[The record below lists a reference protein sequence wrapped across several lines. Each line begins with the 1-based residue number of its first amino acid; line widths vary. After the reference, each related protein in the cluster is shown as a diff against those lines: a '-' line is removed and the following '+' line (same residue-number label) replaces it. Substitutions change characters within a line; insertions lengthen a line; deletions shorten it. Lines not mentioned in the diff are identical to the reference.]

1 VLILSK
7 EAARLGFMANKR
19 GPTSPKRPKA
29 KGKAADS
36 GDVQES
42 LRPYAIADKLRTL
55 RLRRSMG
62 LAQLAEHTGFSS
74 AMLSRLENGRL
85 VPTLPTLTRIALVFS
100 VGLDY
105 FFSDPRKRHA
115 VAVVRRDERKM
126 FPSDPK
132 SRSVPWHFESLDFR
146 VNERKLNGYLA
157 HFHPVAPDQVVPHY
171 HQGVELLYLIEGK
184 LEMKIGVETFQIAAG
199 DSIYFDSVQKHTY
212 RSLDKTP
219 CTAIVVTTGAPR

>member
-1 VLILSK
+1 
-7 EAARLGFMANKR
+7 MANR
-19 GPTSPKRPKA
+19 RQATSPKPRKIKA
-29 KGKAADS
+29 NTTDVAV
-36 GDVQES
+36 VQET

-85 VPTLPTLTRIALVFS
+85 VPTLPTLTRIALVFN

-105 FFSDPRKRHA
+105 FFSDPRKRHVVA
-115 VAVVRRDERKM
+115 VARRKERLAL
-126 FPSDPK
+126 PSDPK
-132 SRSVPWHFESLDFR
+132 ASTVPWHFESLDFR

-157 HFHPVAPDQVVPHY
+157 HFHPWPPEKVAPHY

-184 LEMKIGVETFQIAAG
+184 LEMKIGVETFQLSAG
-199 DSIYFDSVQKHTY
+199 DSIYFDSMQRHTY
-212 RSLDKTP
+212 RSLTKAP
-219 CTAIVVTTGAPR
+219 CTAMVVTTGAPR

>member
-1 VLILSK
+1 MIISK
-7 EAARLGFMANKR
+7 EVTCWLTKHREPLESPSPENRKR
-19 GPTSPKRPKA
+19 KA
-29 KGKAADS
+29 TDS
-36 GDVQES
+36 GVVQES

-105 FFSDPRKRHA
+105 FFSDPRKRHV
-115 VAVVRRDERKM
+115 VAIVRRSERKR

-132 SRSVPWHFESLDFR
+132 AAPVPWHFESLDFR
-146 VNERKLNGYLA
+146 VNDRRLNGYLA
-157 HFHPVAPDQVVPHY
+157 HFHPLSQEQLVPHY
-171 HQGVELLYLIEGK
+171 HPGVELLYLIQGK
-184 LEMKIGVETFQIAAG
+184 LEMVIGVETYQIGAG
-199 DSIYFDSVQKHTY
+199 DSVYFDAMQKHTY
-212 RSLDKTP
+212 RSLVKSS
-219 CTAIVVTTGAPR
+219 CTAIVVTTESAR